1 MGICGTTKLVLP
13 CGCAFLATFAIGE
26 PRETSGAGAVW
37 PIPEGWPMPSRRKK
51 TPNTHRITRA
61 GTSDTRTQLRLG
73 TAVPYVTVRTVGGLH
88 QENNRLAI
96 RKRAETS
103 SEGGALEVRGL
114 EAGRLEARGLE
125 GGARTGC

>member
-37 PIPEGWPMPSRRKK
+37 PIPEGWPMPSRKKK

-73 TAVPYVTVRTVGGLH
+73 TAVPYVTVRTVGLGH
-88 QENNRLAI
+88 HENSKLAI
-96 RKRAETS
+96 
-103 SEGGALEVRGL
+103 LERVEIWVEAKGL
-114 EAGRLEARGLE
+114 EAKELEAKE
-125 GGARTGC
+125 